1 MHKLGSEA
9 DRSLEELTQH
19 DMNRH
24 RRHLTAIS
32 VPLGG
37 NGHLFGTSLYY
48 TKLAIGS
55 PPKDFFLHVD
65 TGSDILW
72 VNCVKCGPCR
82 PTYTDDNS
90 TLNLH
95 DPKFSSTA
103 GLVPCSGDFCTE
115 YNKGLHNS
123 GCSSN
128 KACEYGIGYGD
139 GSRSTGYFVHD
150 IIGFDEVT
158 GNFQSTI
165 GNAGVSFGCSM
176 KQTGSFSLDGLL
188 GFGASSKSMLS
199 QLASAG
205 KVTKKFA
212 HCLDGRN
219 GGGIF
224 AIGDVVQPPLRTTP
238 LVPNSPHY
246 NANLKSIQVG
256 SSILDVSISE
266 SGDGKGTI
274 IDSGTTLAYLPGA
287 ILDPLRQM
295 ILTSQPNLS
304 IYLAG
309 NLYEY
314 FNFVR
319 SVDDSFPIITFL
331 FENELALNVYPH
343 DYLITYKREW
353 YCLGWQDSQKLKSDL
368 IILGDFVLANK
379 LVVYDLENQVLGLSD
394 YDCSSTIGLK
404 DDVSGAVN
412 QVAGSNSLSSS
423 PAHHNKDIPSSPASH
438 HLDFGMVVNFFLL
451 SFMLLILVH

>member
-1 MHKLGSEA
+1 MHKLGSES

-37 NGHLFGTSLYY
+37 NGHLFGSSLYY

-90 TLNLH
+90 TLNLY
-95 DPKFSSTA
+95 DPKHSSTA
-103 GLVPCSGDFCTE
+103 GLVPCTGDFCTE
-115 YNKGLHNS
+115 YNQGRHNS
-123 GCSSN
+123 GCYSN
-128 KACEYGIGYGD
+128 KACEYGVGYGD
-139 GSRSTGYFVHD
+139 GSRTTGYFVHD

-165 GNAGVSFGCSM
+165 GNSGVSFGCGM

-199 QLASAG
+199 QLATAG

-224 AIGDVVQPPLRTTP
+224 AIGDVVQPTLRTTP

-246 NANLKSIQVG
+246 NVNLKSVQVG
-256 SSILDVSISE
+256 SSILDVSQFE

-304 IYLAG
+304 LYLVG
-309 NLYEY
+309 NLYEC
-314 FNFVR
+314 FNFYLFIFIAALMI
-319 SVDDSFPIITFL
+319 SFPIITFL
-331 FENELALNVYPH
+331 FENALPLNVYPH

-353 YCLGWQDSQKLKSDL
+353 YCLGWQDSRKLNSDL
-368 IILGDFVLANK
+368 IILG
-379 LVVYDLENQVLGLSD
+379 G
-394 YDCSSTIGLK
+394 SSTVGLK

-423 PAHHNKDIPSSPASH
+423 PAHHNKDIPSSPAHH
-438 HLDFGMVVNFFLL
+438 HLDFGMVVNLFLPSL
-451 SFMLLILVH
+451 MLIILAH